1 MAENETLAPEVEN
14 RLATARGAE
23 VVVVLPGIATPD
35 ALNSAAGQIRLALD
49 GLAPG
54 PRTVLVHPSGIMA
67 DEARATDTGGPALV
81 PFPIPFADQFPTP
94 GSNLAETYRAI
105 FQASTRLGARACV
118 ILGSDPRRLA
128 PEALRRLVEPVVEQ
142 SFDLVTPV
150 YIRARFEALLQS
162 GVVTPAIR
170 ALYGKRIRF
179 PIGSDFG
186 ISSRLVA
193 RQLQVPAEVRGG
205 SPVWLTSEA
214 ITAGFQVGQAQL
226 GLPIPAQKDPPEVSA
241 AVAQVLG
248 ALFLDIDRNASYW
261 QKVRGSQP
269 VPTFGTGGIA
279 ADEPGTVDV
288 SRIIETFQLGY
299 RNLRDVWSAVLP
311 PATLLELKRLT
322 GLTATSF
329 RLPDDLWAR
338 IVYDFA
344 LAHRLRIMNRDHL
357 LKAMTPVYL
366 AWVASYTTEVGAAA
380 PAAIEYRLE
389 RLGAAFESQK
399 PYLVSRWRWPDRFN
413 P

>member
-1 MAENETLAPEVEN
+1 MAENETLAPEVDN
-14 RLATARGAE
+14 RLDTSGGAE
-23 VVVVLPGIATPD
+23 VVVVVPSVATSD
-35 ALNSAAGQIRLALD
+35 ALQAAVGRIRLALD
-49 GLAPG
+49 GLTPR

-67 DEARATDTGGPALV
+67 DAVHASDTGGPGLM
-81 PFPIPFADQFPTP
+81 PFPIPGADQFPAP
-94 GSNLAETYRAI
+94 GPNLVETYRAI
-105 FQASTRLGARACV
+105 FQASNRLGARACIV
-118 ILGSDPRRLA
+118 VGSDPGKLA
-128 PEALRRLVEPVVEQ
+128 PEALRRMIQPVLEQ
-142 SFDLVTPV
+142 NFDLVTPV
-150 YIRARFEALLQS
+150 YVRGRYEALLQS
-162 GVVTPAIR
+162 GVVTPAVR

-186 ISSRLVA
+186 ISSRLVD
-193 RQLQVPAEVRGG
+193 RQLQVSAEGRGG
-205 SPVWLTSEA
+205 IPLWLASDA

-226 GLPIPAQKDPPEVSA
+226 GIPIPAQKDPPEVSA

-261 QKVRGSQP
+261 QKIRGSQS

-279 ADEPGTVDV
+279 ADEPGAVDV

-299 RNLRDVWSAVLP
+299 RNLRDVWGAVLP
-311 PATLLELKRLT
+311 PATLVELKRLT
-322 GLTATSF
+322 SLAAASF

-357 LKAMTPVYL
+357 LRAMTPVYL
-366 AWVASYTTEVGAAA
+366 AWVASYTTEVGTAA
-380 PAAIEYRLE
+380 PTAIEYRLE

>member
-1 MAENETLAPEVEN
+1 MAENETLTPEVEN
-14 RLATARGAE
+14 RLASTRGAE
-23 VVVVLPGIATPD
+23 VVVVLPGLATPG
-35 ALNSAAGQIRLALD
+35 ALLAAAGRVRLALD

-54 PRTVLVHPSGIMA
+54 ARTVLVHPSGI
-67 DEARATDTGGPALV
+67 ATDSTGTPEPDGPGLV
-81 PFPIPFADQFPTP
+81 PFPIPAADQFPAP
-94 GSNLAETYRAI
+94 GPSLAETYRAI
-105 FQASTRLGARACV
+105 FQASSRLGAKTCV
-118 ILGSDPRRLA
+118 VVGSDPEMLA
-128 PEALRRLVEPVVEQ
+128 PEALRRLAQPVVEQ

-150 YIRARFEALLQS
+150 YLRGRFEALLQS
-162 GVVTPAIR
+162 GVVAPAVR

-186 ISSRLVA
+186 ISSRLVE
-193 RQLQVPAEVRGG
+193 RQLQIPAERRGG
-205 SPVWLTSEA
+205 IPVWLASEA
-214 ITAGFQVGQAQL
+214 ISAGFQVGQAHL

-248 ALFLDIDRNASYW
+248 ALFLDIDRTAAYW
-261 QKVRGSQP
+261 QKVRGSQS
-269 VPTFGTGGIA
+269 VPTFGAGGA
-279 ADEPGTVDV
+279 LADQPGTVDV
-288 SRIIETFQLGY
+288 SRIIETFHLGY

-322 GLTATSF
+322 GLAPAGF

-357 LKAMTPVYL
+357 LRAMTPVYL
-366 AWVASYTTEVGAAA
+366 AWVASYTIEIGTAA

-389 RLGAAFESQK
+389 RLGSAFESQK

>member
-1 MAENETLAPEVEN
+1 MAENETLAPDVEN

-23 VVVVLPGIATPD
+23 VVVVLPGISTPD
-35 ALNSAAGQIRLALD
+35 ALQSAAGRIRLALD
-49 GLAPG
+49 GVAPG
-54 PRTVLVHPSGIMA
+54 SKTVLVHPAGIPVHPA
-67 DEARATDTGGPALV
+67 NPSEAGGPGLV
-81 PFPIPFADQFPTP
+81 PFPIPGADQFPTP
-94 GSNLAETYRAI
+94 GPNLAETYRAI
-105 FQASTRLGARACV
+105 FQASTRLGARACIV
-118 ILGSDPRRLA
+118 VGSDVGRIA
-128 PEALRRLVEPVVEQ
+128 PEALRWLVQPVVEQ

-186 ISSRLVA
+186 LSSRLVA
-193 RQLQVPAEVRGG
+193 RQLQMPLEGRGG
-205 SPVWLTSEA
+205 TPVWLASEA

-241 AVAQVLG
+241 AIAQVLG

-261 QKVRGSQP
+261 QKIRGSQS
-269 VPTFGTGGIA
+269 VPTFGTGGVA
-279 ADEPGTVDV
+279 VDEPGAADV
-288 SRIIETFQLGY
+288 SRLIETFQLGY

-322 GLTATSF
+322 GLPAASF
-329 RLPDDLWAR
+329 RLPDYLWAR

-357 LKAMTPVYL
+357 LRAMTPVYL
-366 AWVASYTTEVGAAA
+366 AWVASYTTEVGTAA